1 MPNLVYGRSGKDKG
15 PGERSL
21 QMPQIAPNMNDPA
34 SKRDSNKFASAAA
47 ADRKD
52 SKFDVQIECASHS
65 LRTTNRP

>member
-15 PGERSL
+15 PGERSP

-52 SKFDVQIECASHS
+52 SKI
-65 LRTTNRP
+65 